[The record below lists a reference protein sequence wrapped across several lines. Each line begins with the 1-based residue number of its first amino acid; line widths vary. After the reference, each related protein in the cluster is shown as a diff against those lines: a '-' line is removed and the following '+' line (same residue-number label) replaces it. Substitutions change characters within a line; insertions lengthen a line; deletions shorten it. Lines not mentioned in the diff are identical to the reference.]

1 MNPVWLLMLAIGL
14 VGANTMVLSP
24 IAAEVAASFAGTTA
38 PDVLTASAIYGGG
51 TAFSALV
58 LAPRAGALGLGR
70 ALLIAVL
77 VLALAFALSVASP
90 SLLAL
95 SSAQAL
101 AGMAAGVVLPATYGL
116 AAEVAAK
123 GRESQTLGKVLIG
136 WTLSFVAGVSL
147 SALLADLVHWRA
159 VYLALAVLALGL
171 AVGLVP
177 LARRVGRA
185 DGRRLSLWQ
194 SLRLEGVAPLLLSQV
209 LFMAAFYGLYAYL
222 GSHLTG
228 PLGLSTTLTG
238 FAALSYGIGFGF
250 AAPLDRLLDRLGPTR
265 VAPGVFLLLIAAY
278 GALAIWSASAL
289 ALIALCLVW
298 GAVNHLGLNLLVG
311 QLNAASSEHRAS
323 VMALNSAF
331 TYGAMLLGTSGFKP
345 LFEAYGFTGCALLS
359 AALILPVTLI
369 ALRSARPGI
378 AALSP
383 SP

>member
-1 MNPVWLLMLAIGL
+1 
-14 VGANTMVLSP
+14 
-24 IAAEVAASFAGTTA
+24 
-38 PDVLTASAIYGGG
+38 
-51 TAFSALV
+51 
-58 LAPRAGALGLGR
+58 
-70 ALLIAVL
+70 
-77 VLALAFALSVASP
+77 LALAFALSAASP

-95 SSAQAL
+95 SGAQAL

-116 AAEVAAK
+116 AAQVAAK

-222 GSHLTG
+222 GPHLTG
-228 PLGLSTTLTG
+228 PLGLSTALT
-238 FAALSYGIGFGF
+238 GF

-265 VAPGVFLLLIAAY
+265 VAPGVFLILIVAY
-278 GALAIWSASAL
+278 SALAIWSASAL
-289 ALIALCLVW
+289 ALIALCMVW

-369 ALRSARPGI
+369 ALRSARPNT

-383 SP
+383 NL